1 MRGLTEVN
9 AIMPESTHATTRRP
23 TPEEIAIAGQ
33 VAPPR
38 RRRVAILI
46 VLVAVVIT
54 AVVAVLAIG
63 GAAAPKPSEAP
74 ATALT
79 TVPVTTGSMVTATN
93 ARGTLHYS
101 QESAL
106 TAAPSGV
113 VTALPAVGSV
123 IAPGGTLYTIN
134 SQPVILL
141 RGSLPAWRSFELGM
155 SAGEDVRQLEQNLV
169 ALGVPFRGDVDT
181 TFTKAT
187 TDAISAW
194 QKILGVERTG
204 TFARSAILFSSHDL
218 RITRATALLGADVAT
233 GAELYRASATDKI
246 VDLDLRLAD
255 QQLAVVG
262 NQVGI
267 TLPDGTATTGSI
279 AAVGEPLERAGDD
292 KAATNDGA
300 ATGATFVVPVTVTL
314 ADQTAVGSFSRAG
327 VTVQFSSTLA
337 DGVLTVPVEAL
348 VATGADSFAV
358 ETPNEAVDGGVLR
371 IPVTVG
377 AFASGR
383 VQITGDGIREGLDV
397 VVPES

>member
-1 MRGLTEVN
+1 
-9 AIMPESTHATTRRP
+9 MPEPTHSATRRP
-23 TPEEIAIAGQ
+23 TPEEIAIADQ
-33 VAPPR
+33 VTPPR
-38 RRRVAILI
+38 RRRTAIVIVLI
-46 VLVAVVIT
+46 VVVVT

-63 GAAAPKPSEAP
+63 GTASPKPAAAPAAP
-74 ATALT
+74 LST
-79 TVPVTTGSMVTATN
+79 TPVTTGSMVSATN

-101 QESAL
+101 QENPV

-113 VTALPAVGSV
+113 VTALPGVGTV
-123 IAPGGTLYTIN
+123 ITPGDTLYAIN

-155 SAGEDVRQLEQNLV
+155 SDGEDVRQLEQNLS
-169 ALGVPFRGDVDT
+169 ARGVPFRGDIDT

-187 TDAISAW
+187 ADAISAW

-204 TFARSAILFSSHDL
+204 TFARSAILFSDHDL
-218 RITRATALLGADVAT
+218 RVTHATALLGADVAT

-267 TLPDGTATTGSI
+267 TLPDGTTTTGSI
-279 AAVGEPLERAGDD
+279 AAVGEPLERASDGEATTT
-292 KAATNDGA
+292 AAKNTAASG
-300 ATGATFVVPVTVTL
+300 ATGGTFVVPVTVTL
-314 ADQTAVGSFSRAG
+314 TDQTAASAFPRAS

-358 ETPNEAVDGGVLR
+358 ETPNKAVDGAVIR
-371 IPVTVG
+371 MPVTVG

-383 VQITGDGIREGLDV
+383 VQISGDGIREGLEV
-397 VVPES
+397 VVPEP